1 MKSGFIGI
9 NMDIDNLL
17 NFDDEDLK
25 LGKNVY
31 KVDGKNVRKFKNLMD
46 VLVFDYLY
54 FIQFKLLGNFMLYV
68 RSDDVDKILFWI
80 FCVI

>member
-31 KVDGKNVRKFKNLMD
+31 KVDGKNIRKF
-46 VLVFDYLY
+46 
-54 FIQFKLLGNFMLYV
+54 
-68 RSDDVDKILFWI
+68 
-80 FCVI
+80 